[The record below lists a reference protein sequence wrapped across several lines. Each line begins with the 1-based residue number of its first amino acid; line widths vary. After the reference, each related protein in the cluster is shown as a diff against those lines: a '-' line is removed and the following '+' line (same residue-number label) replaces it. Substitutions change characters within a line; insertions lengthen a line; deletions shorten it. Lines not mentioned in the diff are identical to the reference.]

1 MAIRLKTQVEMKMT
15 GTVTSHSRTEIAVRD
30 VTSVIDEPLARGGTN
45 TGPTPT
51 ETFLSALMGCTNVVS
66 HRIAAREGVTFGA
79 MTITLR
85 AEFDRRGAAIEAP
98 VDVPFPL
105 IEMDVKVATDASQ
118 AKLDFIASELAK
130 FCPIAVV
137 LRAAGT
143 EIRETWTPLPL

>member
-1 MAIRLKTQVEMKMT
+1 MT

-30 VTSVIDEPLARGGTN
+30 VTSVIDEPLARGGNN

-51 ETFLSALMGCTNVVS
+51 ETFLSALLGCTNVVS

-98 VDVPFPL
+98 VDVLFPL
-105 IEMDVKVATDASQ
+105 IEMDAKVATDASQ

-130 FCPIAVV
+130 IRPIAVV